1 MQLINAGLLLHEIEG
16 RVELLR
22 TRSRYKISTLK
33 VHKNALH
40 NIETSRMSVVN
51 SINLLKL
58 IKKARL
64 RRKKYDILVRAYP
77 IPPPGVGGPSRS

>member
-51 SINLLKL
+51 DINLLKL
-58 IKKARL
+58 IKPKTGCILKRI
-64 RRKKYDILVRAYP
+64 KKLLMHNVDF
-77 IPPPGVGGPSRS
+77 